1 MRNNMNLPT
10 LPDEFLFSVKDNVA
24 TITLNRESKLNTM
37 TPAMGKALLELVPY
51 INANDEIRVVI
62 LTGTGERAF
71 SAGSDVKVLDQYGS
85 NWQLRN
91 RIDYARGIWA
101 IRKPVISKIRGYCI
115 GGGLEMALMSDIRYA
130 SESAQFGAGEIKL
143 GWHGG
148 AGNTQLLPRVI
159 STGKALEMLLT
170 GDLIS
175 AQQAEQYGLVDQL
188 LPANQLDAAV
198 DDLARRIAANAPI
211 AAQLAKH
218 LVRVS
223 QSTAVDIGLQ
233 YENDAFAYCFTTQ
246 DSQEG
251 RSAFAEKRKPNFKG
265 Q

>member
-1 MRNNMNLPT
+1 
-10 LPDEFLFSVKDNVA
+10 
-24 TITLNRESKLNTM
+24 
-37 TPAMGKALLELVPY
+37 
-51 INANDEIRVVI
+51 
-62 LTGTGERAF
+62 
-71 SAGSDVKVLDQYGS
+71 
-85 NWQLRN
+85 
-91 RIDYARGIWA
+91 
-101 IRKPVISKIRGYCI
+101 
-115 GGGLEMALMSDIRYA
+115 
-130 SESAQFGAGEIKL
+130 
-143 GWHGG
+143 
-148 AGNTQLLPRVI
+148 
-159 STGKALEMLLT
+159 MLLT

-188 LPANQLDAAV
+188 LPADQLDAAV